1 MGTVSRSNRR
11 KEKLRSVPGIIVHS
25 SALFR
30 AGLMHILS
38 GSPFRI
44 MASCS
49 ALADVPERIFGDGD
63 CVALMGIG
71 KDPEPVLSGIAP
83 LKRQHIGLRV
93 IVLSDRL
100 QANQFVAA
108 ISAGA
113 DGYLLKDEI
122 SADALLKSLELV
134 LVNGVVVPHGFLN
147 LLNGKLEA
155 HAALPAALQRELGQ
169 EYEPTVSAREATQA
183 DHRCRLSDRE
193 RLILNLLTQGASNK
207 HIARELAI
215 AEATVKV
222 HVKSLLRKIRV
233 TNRTQA
239 AMWAMNHDRLNGGA
253 GNGQATYLS
262 AGVVSR
268 IC

>member
-49 ALADVPERIFGDGD
+49 ALADVPEQVFGDGD

-71 KDPEPVLSGIAP
+71 KDPEPVLTGIAS

-108 ISAGA
+108 IGAGA
-113 DGYLLKDEI
+113 DGYLLKDDI

-147 LLNGKLEA
+147 LLNSKLEA
-155 HAALPAALQRELGQ
+155 HSNAALPAALQRELGQ

-183 DHRCRLSDRE
+183 DHRRRLSDRE
-193 RLILNLLTQGASNK
+193 RLILTLLTQGASNK

-253 GNGQATYLS
+253 GNGQATYS
-262 AGVVSR
+262 SVE
-268 IC
+268 I